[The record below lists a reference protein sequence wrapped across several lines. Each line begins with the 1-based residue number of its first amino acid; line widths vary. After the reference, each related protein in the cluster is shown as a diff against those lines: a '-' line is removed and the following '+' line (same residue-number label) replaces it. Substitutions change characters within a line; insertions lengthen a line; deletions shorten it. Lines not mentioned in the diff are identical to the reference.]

1 MDWSGVERKPEG
13 EAENVE
19 VLAAVAEGGEHV
31 HEHLTVLHVLRVDQ
45 HDAVC
50 AATTT
55 PTPDDERAFYSYRI
69 YSYDCNCTVLQYIRF
84 PLHITL

>member
-1 MDWSGVERKPEG
+1 MERKPEG

-50 AATTT
+50 RTTTT
-55 PTPDDERAFYSYRI
+55 PTPNDERAFELSVSDRI
-69 YSYDCNCTVLQYIRF
+69 VFTRILYCTVLQYIRF